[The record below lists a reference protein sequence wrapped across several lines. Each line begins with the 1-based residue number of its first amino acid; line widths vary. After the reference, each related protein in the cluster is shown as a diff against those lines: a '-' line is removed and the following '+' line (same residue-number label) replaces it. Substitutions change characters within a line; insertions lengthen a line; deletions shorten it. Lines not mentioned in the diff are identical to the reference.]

1 MNPKRFCRT
10 LVLASLLATGAT
22 QAQTPDPADKPHSWQ
37 AAAPRLTAEA
47 YFTNLKDGDRIETP
61 FLLKFGLSGADI
73 AATRTAIQ
81 RNLLWAGLL
90 ALLF

>member
-22 QAQTPDPADKPHSWQ
+22 QAQTPDPADKPHPWQ

-47 YFTNLKDGDRIETP
+47 YFTNLKDGDVIE
-61 FLLKFGLSGADI
+61 LAG
-73 AATRTAIQ
+73 TRMRFRQ
-81 RNLLWAGLL
+81 H
-90 ALLF
+90 